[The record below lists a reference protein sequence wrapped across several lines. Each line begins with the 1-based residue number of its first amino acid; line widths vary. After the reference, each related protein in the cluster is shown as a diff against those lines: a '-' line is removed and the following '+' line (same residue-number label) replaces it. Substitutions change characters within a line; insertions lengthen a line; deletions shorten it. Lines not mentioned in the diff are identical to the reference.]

1 MKTIIKIIFVL
12 LINVGLTAQVKHFP
26 KLSENDLAGLI
37 ITREQSYDGNGLW
50 GYINGGAD
58 IFLEYG
64 FDKLFLQEVE
74 IDGLTFKI
82 EFYKM
87 INPQSAFGIYSVSHY
102 KCDEKS
108 LLVKYNCISQYQ
120 IQCAAGD
127 YYISVINTNGNKK
140 EQELAK
146 EIFEKI
152 VSKVSVAEFEI
163 PELFSNN
170 LFDDTRGQI
179 KYLKGILGVQNGL
192 IEWYDYF
199 DKFESYEIYFLPT
212 KLSDSAVNISQIKF
226 GFPSDAKLFLSNLGV
241 EAGEIKKIIAWESNG
256 ITRFVKRLNETDM
269 IFIESYIS
277 IDNLEGF
284 ISKLF
289 K

>member
-1 MKTIIKIIFVL
+1 MKQIKIALILFILNGL
-12 LINVGLTAQVKHFP
+12 LFSQQHEIPQIMETDIPGLK
-26 KLSENDLAGLI
+26 
-37 ITREQSYDGNGLW
+37 ITREQSFDGSGLW

-64 FDKLFLQEVE
+64 FDRLLLQEVE
-74 IDGLTFKI
+74 LNGFTFKI

-102 KCDEKS
+102 KCDVKS
-108 LLVKYNCISQYQ
+108 PLIKYNCISQYQ

-127 YYISVINTNGNKK
+127 YYISIINTNGSKK
-140 EQELAK
+140 EQDLTK

-152 VSKVSVAEFEI
+152 VAKISVAEFEVPDI
-163 PELFSNN
+163 FNN
-170 LFDDTRGQI
+170 NFFNDTRDRM
-179 KYLKGILGVQNGL
+179 KYFKGILGVQNGMM
-192 IEWYDYF
+192 EWYDYF
-199 DKFESYEIYFLPT
+199 DKFEGYEIFFLPT

-226 GFPSDAKLFLSNLGV
+226 GLPSDAKLFLGNLGV
-241 EAGEIKKIIAWESNG
+241 EAGETEKIIAWESNG
-256 ITRFVKRLNETDM
+256 ITRFVKSLNETDM
-269 IFIESYIS
+269 ILIESYIS